1 MGDVR
6 PIDSLS
12 HSRRHSEA
20 VKSLSIWGDTLRAE
34 RLWREIIAQDSL
46 YAPALYSLAGLRHV
60 DAEEALDLA
69 SAAYHADS
77 SNKWYGHRYGAM
89 QLDRNHYDDA
99 LKVYKRLM
107 QIDTRDVSTYYYLSN
122 IYHIMRMPYSAIAVL
137 DSADMRLGRNLYLS
151 RIRQR
156 LLFDTRQNDRAI
168 EESEKLIQDSPYDV
182 DAHLDLARAYAY
194 ARRDSLAE
202 VAYERAYRLDTTNL
216 MAVHEM
222 LEFYINHDNVPR
234 IFDIEERLLED
245 ERITVEDKLLSVKQ
259 YTMNEDI
266 YRKNYFR
273 VGRLIY
279 LLTIHYP
286 TNRDVVSLYTMHLY
300 RGGQKKEALD
310 YLHRH
315 LEDDNVTAEDY
326 ILAIQLDEIVGD
338 GMQYILDMDRGVEL
352 FPENPYLVSLSAYM
366 HTKFGA
372 YNSAIKLLR
381 WALKYSKNDEDRSS
395 LWCTI
400 GDTYHKQGK
409 DKQAFKA
416 YEKSLDYNPEK
427 ALALN
432 NYAYYLCLTGERLEE
447 ALAMS
452 QLAITL
458 VESEYNYIDTY
469 AWILHL
475 LGRNEEAKRYM
486 AQALSLSSQQSS
498 SLLVH
503 YADIL
508 WELGEKF
515 MAETYWKKAL
525 SLGYDAEELEAHI
538 ENKRSQSK

>member
-34 RLWREIIAQDSL
+34 RIWREIIAQDSL

-89 QLDRNHYDDA
+89 LLDRNHYDDA

-156 LLFDTRQNDRAI
+156 LLFDTRQYDRAI

-245 ERITVEDKLLSVKQ
+245 ERIPVEDKLLRVKQ

-300 RGGQKKEALD
+300 LGGQQKEALD

-366 HTKFGA
+366 HTKIGA

-400 GDTYHKQGK
+400 GDTYHEQGK

-416 YEKSLDYNPEK
+416 YDKSLDYNPEN

-432 NYAYYLCLTGERLEE
+432 NYAYFLCLTGERLEE

-486 AQALSLSSQQSS
+486 AQALSLSRQQSS

>member
-12 HSRRHSEA
+12 HSRRHCEA

-34 RLWREIIAQDSL
+34 RIWREIIAQDSL

-77 SNKWYGHRYGAM
+77 SNKWYCHRYGAM
-89 QLDRNHYDDA
+89 LLDRIHYDDA

-122 IYHIMRMPYSAIAVL
+122 IYHIKRMPYSAIAVL

-156 LLFDTRQNDRAI
+156 LLFETRQYDRAI
-168 EESEKLIQDSPYDV
+168 EESERLIQDSPYDV

-222 LEFYINHDNVPR
+222 LEFYVNHDNVPR
-234 IFDIEERLLED
+234 VFELEERLLED

-286 TNRDVVSLYTMHLY
+286 TNRDVVGLYTMHLY
-300 RGGQKKEALD
+300 LGGQKKEALD

-416 YEKSLDYNPEK
+416 YEKSLDYNPEN

-432 NYAYYLCLTGERLEE
+432 NYAYFLCLTGERLEE

-458 VESEYNYIDTY
+458 VESEYN
-469 AWILHL
+469 
-475 LGRNEEAKRYM
+475 
-486 AQALSLSSQQSS
+486 
-498 SLLVH
+498 
-503 YADIL
+503 
-508 WELGEKF
+508 
-515 MAETYWKKAL
+515 
-525 SLGYDAEELEAHI
+525 
-538 ENKRSQSK
+538 

>member
-1 MGDVR
+1 M
-6 PIDSLS
+6 L
-12 HSRRHSEA
+12 
-20 VKSLSIWGDTLRAE
+20 
-34 RLWREIIAQDSL
+34 
-46 YAPALYSLAGLRHV
+46 
-60 DAEEALDLA
+60 
-69 SAAYHADS
+69 
-77 SNKWYGHRYGAM
+77 
-89 QLDRNHYDDA
+89 LDRNHYDDA

-122 IYHIMRMPYSAIAVL
+122 IYHIKRMPYSAIAVL

-156 LLFDTRQNDRAI
+156 LLFETRQYDRAI
-168 EESEKLIQDSPYDV
+168 EESERLIQDSPYDV

-222 LEFYINHDNVPR
+222 LEFYVNHDNVPR
-234 IFDIEERLLED
+234 VFELEERLLED

-273 VGRLIY
+273 VGSLIY

-300 RGGQKKEALD
+300 LGGQQKEALD

-338 GMQYILDMDRGVEL
+338 GMQYMLDMDRGVEL

-416 YEKSLDYNPEK
+416 YEKSLDYNPEN

-432 NYAYYLCLTGERLEE
+432 NYAYFLCLTGERLEE

-486 AQALSLSSQQSS
+486 AQALSLSRQQSS

>member
-34 RLWREIIAQDSL
+34 RIWREIIVQDSL
-46 YAPALYSLAGLRHV
+46 YAPALYALAGLRHV

-89 QLDRNHYDDA
+89 LLDRNHYDDA

-122 IYHIMRMPYSAIAVL
+122 IYHIKRMPYSAIAVL

-156 LLFDTRQNDRAI
+156 LLFETRQYDRAI
-168 EESEKLIQDSPYDV
+168 EESERLIQDSPYDV

-222 LEFYINHDNVPR
+222 LEFYVNHDNVPR
-234 IFDIEERLLED
+234 VFELEERLLED

-300 RGGQKKEALD
+300 LGGQQKEALD

-315 LEDDNVTAEDY
+315 LDDDNVTAEDY

-416 YEKSLDYNPEK
+416 YEKSLDYNPEN

-432 NYAYYLCLTGERLEE
+432 NYAYFLCLTGERLEE

-486 AQALSLSSQQSS
+486 AQALSLSRQQSS

>member
-34 RLWREIIAQDSL
+34 RIWREIIAQDSL
-46 YAPALYSLAGLRHV
+46 YAPALYALSGLRHV
-60 DAEEALDLA
+60 DRDEALSFA
-69 SAAYHADS
+69 RAAYLADS

-89 QLDRNHYDDA
+89 LLDRHQYDGA
-99 LKVYKRLM
+99 LGVYKRLM

-122 IYHIMRMPYSAIAVL
+122 IYRLKQMPYSAIAVL

-151 RIRQR
+151 RIRQH
-156 LLFDTRQNDRAI
+156 LLFDTHQYDRAI
-168 EESEKLIQDSPYDV
+168 EEGEQLIEDSPYDV
-182 DAHLDLARAYAY
+182 DAHLDIARAYAY

-216 MAVHEM
+216 MAVQE
-222 LEFYINHDNVPR
+222 LWEFYVDRDNAPR
-234 IFDIEERLLED
+234 VFELEERLLED
-245 ERITVEDKLLSVKQ
+245 RRISVEDKIARVKH
-259 YTMNEDI
+259 YTLNDDI

-273 VGRLIY
+273 IGRLIY

-286 TNRDVVSLYTMHLY
+286 TNREVVSLYTMHLY
-300 RGGQKKEALD
+300 LGGQKKEALD

-326 ILAIQLDEIVGD
+326 ILAIQLDEVMGE

-366 HTKFGA
+366 HTKLGA

-381 WALKYSKNDEDRSS
+381 WALKYSENDEDRSS

-400 GDTYHKQGK
+400 GDTYHNQGK

-416 YEKSLDYNPEK
+416 YEKALDYNPEN

-432 NYAYYLCLTGERLEE
+432 NYAYFLALTGERLEE
-447 ALAMS
+447 ALAMA

-458 VESEYNYIDTY
+458 AEGEYNYIDTY

-486 AQALSLSSQQSS
+486 AQALSLSRQQSS

-525 SLGYDAEELEAHI
+525 SLGYDAEELEVHI
-538 ENKRSQSK
+538 EKKKSESK

>member
-34 RLWREIIAQDSL
+34 RIWREIIAQDSL
-46 YAPALYSLAGLRHV
+46 YAPALYALAGLRHV

-89 QLDRNHYDDA
+89 LLDRNHYDDA

-156 LLFDTRQNDRAI
+156 LLFDTRQYDRAI

-300 RGGQKKEALD
+300 LGGQKKEALD

-416 YEKSLDYNPEK
+416 YEKSLDYNPEN

-432 NYAYYLCLTGERLEE
+432 NYAYFLCLTGERLEE

-486 AQALSLSSQQSS
+486 AQALSLSRQQSS